1 MKSVSSIGRLYG
13 ALRSVLRVVFTGS
26 ALIFA
31 GCSGDDAAQAPSPSA
46 IQSTLDS
53 AVMAIPISTTEAD
66 RFHNVIATAGER
78 YYAAGFVTLN
88 EDRHMAVARLTQTG
102 GLDPSFGQN
111 GIATVNVAVGGKTA
125 ELARGVV
132 VQSGGKIVIAGP
144 VEHDP
149 TASGDAARDTDI
161 AVARFD
167 TTGQLDPTFGTNG
180 IVRLDLSTGVVSGTA
195 FRGDTSWGLTLLPGD
210 DLLVVGGKLADG
222 AGRTDLDY
230 AVVKLTSQGDVDT
243 TFGTNGRVTLDVEQ
257 GGDSPRTAIVQ
268 PDGNIVVSGHTSGT
282 NAVVTTV
289 LFRLLP
295 NGQFDSSFGT
305 NGVVNVALLAS
316 VGEAY
321 DVALQGRNLVIAGYG
336 RDASPGTVDIISAR
350 FLPDGTWDRTYGS
363 NGVAVIDVA
372 GQDDRSR
379 TLQILPDQSVLIVG
393 QGKPT
398 ATTQDGALVLLTPN
412 GQRDTRLNGNGVVL
426 IDLGGPTDA
435 LFGLALSPDKTKAVA
450 VGWKGVDA
458 AAVSPTNNDDA
469 RIVRFPLP
477 TAQ

>member
-1 MKSVSSIGRLYG
+1 M
-13 ALRSVLRVVFTGS
+13 
-26 ALIFA
+26 
-31 GCSGDDAAQAPSPSA
+31 
-46 IQSTLDS
+46 
-53 AVMAIPISTTEAD
+53 
-66 RFHNVIATAGER
+66 
-78 YYAAGFVTLN
+78 
-88 EDRHMAVARLTQTG
+88 
-102 GLDPSFGQN
+102 
-111 GIATVNVAVGGKTA
+111 
-125 ELARGVV
+125 
-132 VQSGGKIVIAGP
+132 IAGP

-398 ATTQDGALVLLTPN
+398 ATIQDGALVLLTPN
-412 GQRDTRLNGNGVVL
+412 GQRDTRLNGNGVAL

-435 LFGLALSPDKTKAVA
+435 LFGLALSPDKTAAVA
-450 VGWKGVDA
+450 VGWKGIDA
-458 AAVSPTNNDDA
+458 DALSLANNDDA
-469 RIVRFPLP
+469 RIVRFSLP
-477 TAQ
+477 PAQQK